1 MSNAGRIEQFCTGL
15 ILALVIVLPPKCL
28 AAEPLYSFGDIEIV
42 RIPEN
47 SSYELRIWSKV
58 PYPSMVG
65 VQCHTSARGFF
76 IYLDLN
82 PGLGAR
88 IQNPQKFTI
97 WSDLGDP
104 HDFMMLTQNGGAIT
118 ADTDGVGLET
128 QQQARAIIGILG
140 SAKSFFAF
148 STAGRTAR
156 FDVTDLFVARKKFSE
171 LCAGPFLA
179 TPLKE

>member
-1 MSNAGRIEQFCTGL
+1 
-15 ILALVIVLPPKCL
+15 
-28 AAEPLYSFGDIEIV
+28 
-42 RIPEN
+42 
-47 SSYELRIWSKV
+47 
-58 PYPSMVG
+58 MVG